1 MVSYATPPSCLSHLA
16 VVLVAWLS
24 SSLSIYLKR
33 RNAFRLYL
41 APRQCTPM
49 CHSDDA
55 SVDLYVHCTVLRT
68 NSKWLVCYATHSCMW
83 LVGWLVGWLI
93 VCLFAFLR
101 ILFRVVTVNNVD
113 VTKYLC
119 SSM

>member
-1 MVSYATPPSCLSHLA
+1 MLPT
-16 VVLVAWLS
+16 
-24 SSLSIYLKR
+24 
-33 RNAFRLYL
+33 
-41 APRQCTPM
+41 
-49 CHSDDA
+49 
-55 SVDLYVHCTVLRT
+55 
-68 NSKWLVCYATHSCMW
+68 LVCGWFVAMW
-83 LVGWLVGWLI
+83 FVGWLI